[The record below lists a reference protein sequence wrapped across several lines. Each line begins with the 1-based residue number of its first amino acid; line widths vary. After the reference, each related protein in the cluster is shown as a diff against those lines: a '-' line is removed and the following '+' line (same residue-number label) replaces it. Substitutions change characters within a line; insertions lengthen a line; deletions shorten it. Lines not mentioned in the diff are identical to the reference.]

1 MHTGFPSIMHFIVSR
16 VPRATHVTV
25 PRHPGGY
32 KVHYSGEY
40 VFLTDGWCQT
50 WLVVPVGMSS
60 QSFMSNLTPTHC
72 DTGTPA
78 TFDKYEKIPHIFQN
92 DKMAVPLSVE
102 PTFVRNDCKNTPT
115 GASDHL

>member
-1 MHTGFPSIMHFIVSR
+1 M
-16 VPRATHVTV
+16 
-25 PRHPGGY
+25 
-32 KVHYSGEY
+32 HYSGEY

-50 WLVVPVGMSS
+50 WLVVPVERSL
-60 QSFMSNLTPTHC
+60 QSFMSNVTPTHC
-72 DTGTPA
+72 GTGTPA

-92 DKMAVPLSVE
+92 DKMAVPLSVQ